1 MSDIVK
7 CSYCDMPVLW
17 ADYGD
22 HVGQYHRDRFIGKL
36 DIPECRALEVIGDH
50 VEELEGELANT
61 SDDARMENGRL
72 DSRIRELEYDLD
84 IAINTIKELKANIE
98 RLEWEKE

>member
-1 MSDIVK
+1 MSIVK

-22 HVGQYHRDRFIGKL
+22 HVGQYHRDRFIGKP
-36 DIPECRALEVIGDH
+36 DIPEFNTLEVIGDR
-50 VEELEGELANT
+50 VDELE